1 MSSNER
7 KSVRKG
13 HALPFA
19 ILLSR
24 LEVPVTVL
32 ARRLH
37 VDASLVSKWKNG
49 QRRLS
54 EHSVHFG
61 AVLDFFVGE
70 DEGRTSRVVEVLKE
84 LNPLDSLDNEGAVRS
99 RLQSFLLGG
108 ASPPL
113 EPAGPETSCAA
124 AIAKV
129 LIYEGGRGCR
139 DAVSEL
145 LDLAEAMPE
154 PGRIVFTE
162 CEQYR
167 WLLED
172 PQYIRLWRDRV
183 YRLLERGFRATFILH
198 FTVYHE
204 QFFHFFR
211 VCSPLLFHRNVDWHY
226 HEYYDAE
233 VHWFSFFIL
242 EHARSVMGLSMGPGH
257 CDTTVFTDA
266 RSIAQ
271 HKRVVEMVRSASRPL
286 FTDFPQGRILPS
298 LGGLLR
304 SDWQDGA
311 MFAFLPVP
319 VFAATDPA
327 LLEEILVDNGVGP
340 AMIRRCLKENRLLD
354 AIVERQTRSGNA
366 LLVSIYQLEEMRRRI
381 DEGGF
386 ESCSLTLMAGR
397 PVRVNLDQYARGLL
411 HVTCMMKRNPG
422 AQVVLASK
430 EDHNQLPGLN
440 CWCKGR
446 EWMVQMDSHGVR
458 FSREDVMV
466 RAASAALEWCL
477 RKIPPARKQQ
487 GLVARRLMA
496 MVEDIRKRSVG
507 AGGTPDW

>member
-129 LIYEGGRGCR
+129 LIYEGGRGRR

-145 LDLAEAMPE
+145 LDLAEAMLE

-162 CEQYR
+162 CEQ
-167 WLLED
+167 W
-172 PQYIRLWRDRV
+172 
-183 YRLLERGFRATFILH
+183 A
-198 FTVYHE
+198 
-204 QFFHFFR
+204 
-211 VCSPLLFHRNVDWHY
+211 
-226 HEYYDAE
+226 
-233 VHWFSFFIL
+233 
-242 EHARSVMGLSMGPGH
+242 
-257 CDTTVFTDA
+257 
-266 RSIAQ
+266 
-271 HKRVVEMVRSASRPL
+271 
-286 FTDFPQGRILPS
+286 
-298 LGGLLR
+298 
-304 SDWQDGA
+304 
-311 MFAFLPVP
+311 
-319 VFAATDPA
+319 
-327 LLEEILVDNGVGP
+327 
-340 AMIRRCLKENRLLD
+340 
-354 AIVERQTRSGNA
+354 
-366 LLVSIYQLEEMRRRI
+366 
-381 DEGGF
+381 
-386 ESCSLTLMAGR
+386 
-397 PVRVNLDQYARGLL
+397 
-411 HVTCMMKRNPG
+411 
-422 AQVVLASK
+422 
-430 EDHNQLPGLN
+430 
-440 CWCKGR
+440 
-446 EWMVQMDSHGVR
+446 
-458 FSREDVMV
+458 
-466 RAASAALEWCL
+466 
-477 RKIPPARKQQ
+477 
-487 GLVARRLMA
+487 
-496 MVEDIRKRSVG
+496 
-507 AGGTPDW
+507 

>member
-129 LIYEGGRGCR
+129 LIYEGGRGRR

-172 PQYIRLWRDRV
+172 PQYVRLWRDRV

-354 AIVERQTRSGNA
+354 AIVERQTRSADQIGRA
-366 LLVSIYQLEEMRRRI
+366 
-381 DEGGF
+381 
-386 ESCSLTLMAGR
+386 SCR
-397 PVRVNLDQYARGLL
+397 ERV
-411 HVTCMMKRNPG
+411 
-422 AQVVLASK
+422 
-430 EDHNQLPGLN
+430 
-440 CWCKGR
+440 
-446 EWMVQMDSHGVR
+446 
-458 FSREDVMV
+458 
-466 RAASAALEWCL
+466 
-477 RKIPPARKQQ
+477 
-487 GLVARRLMA
+487 
-496 MVEDIRKRSVG
+496 
-507 AGGTPDW
+507 

>member
-1 MSSNER
+1 MSSNKR
-7 KSVRKG
+7 RSAKKG
-13 HALPFA
+13 HAPPFA

-37 VDASLVSKWKNG
+37 VDASLVSKWKSG

-84 LNPLDSLDNEGAVRS
+84 LNPLDSLDTEGIVRS
-99 RLQSFLLGG
+99 RLQAFLLGS

-113 EPAGPETSCAA
+113 EPSGPETSRAVG
-124 AIAKV
+124 IAKV
-129 LIYEGGRGCR
+129 LIYEGGEGRR

-145 LDLAEAMPE
+145 LDLAEAMPD

-172 PQYIRLWRDRV
+172 PQYVRHWRDRI

-327 LLEEILVDNGVGP
+327 LLEEILVDNGVSP
-340 AMIRRCLKENRLLD
+340 AMIRRCLRENRLLE
-354 AIVERQTRSGNA
+354 AIVERQTRSGKA
-366 LLVSIYQLEEMRRRI
+366 LSVSIYQLEEMRRRI

-386 ESCSLTLMAGR
+386 ESCSLTLMTGR

-411 HVTCMMKRNPG
+411 HVTRMMKRNPG
-422 AQVVLASK
+422 AQVVLASE

-446 EWMVQMDSHGVR
+446 EWMVQMDGQGVR

-496 MVEDIRKRSVG
+496 MVEDIRKRIVG
-507 AGGTPDW
+507 EGGSPGW